1 MTPHSGDIT
10 PNCVRQSTVGEIDF
24 HDCLGTNGGPLFSH
38 PNAILTVPPVFFVD
52 TKNKISETISH
63 PTSTRGNFNQ
73 IPCVVDS
80 RQLTDAGSVAPAA
93 SWHVGDDVVIVPSLQ
108 HSGSVEEKIL
118 EDINA
123 DRALSAHHAAVSHE
137 VCQ

>member
-1 MTPHSGDIT
+1 MGGGW
-10 PNCVRQSTVGEIDF
+10 GEPRE
-24 HDCLGTNGGPLFSH
+24 LWARGGRLVWR
-38 PNAILTVPPVFFVD
+38 PNAVLTVARVFCGD
-52 TKNKISETISH
+52 TKNKRGEAMSH
-63 PTSTRGNFNQ
+63 PGGTGGSVGR